1 MVKETMKENN
11 SPAWLNFHTL
21 HGDVPYLKDTIY
33 FTHFFSSKVT
43 SNTSWETRLILGTNE
58 SPDKEVGPGRQGFG
72 QVRQAHPL
80 CRGAGSHHPLPFLSQ
95 LLTLLAFTVDVR
107 LKSTESG

>member
-1 MVKETMKENN
+1 MKENN

-43 SNTSWETRLILGTNE
+43 SNTSWETRLILAQTRAQTRKWV
-58 SPDKEVGPGRQGFG
+58 PAGR
-72 QVRQAHPL
+72 VLDRSVKHTPSA
-80 CRGAGSHHPLPFLSQ
+80 GAPAATTRSLSS
-95 LLTLLAFTVDVR
+95 LN
-107 LKSTESG
+107 S

>member
-1 MVKETMKENN
+1 MKENN

-43 SNTSWETRLILGTNE
+43 SNTSWETRLILAQTRAQTRKWVPAG
-58 SPDKEVGPGRQGFG
+58 SQGFG